1 MNPEKRETM
10 SDKVLWTHARC
21 CTCEDCI
28 PWVTV
33 KINERIPTM
42 NDYHKCREVTMS
54 EKFEEWYYGYDPLIS
69 EDMVSFV
76 DTQNAYNQGIIDER
90 NRIVERLKDNLNP
103 SVYDTVIRIIHAA

>member
-54 EKFEEWYYGYDPLIS
+54 DKFEWDKWDETEDPGPKSVI
-69 EDMVSFV
+69 
-76 DTQNAYNQGIIDER
+76 QKAYNQGRVDEKT
-90 NRIVERLKDNLNP
+90 RIVEKIKDNLTP
-103 SVYDTVIRIIHAA
+103 SVAETVIAIIYAA

>member
-1 MNPEKRETM
+1 MNLEKRETM
-10 SDKVLWTHARC
+10 SDKALWTHARC

-33 KINERIPTM
+33 
-42 NDYHKCREVTMS
+42 
-54 EKFEEWYYGYDPLIS
+54 WYYGYDPLIS